1 MPINKGSNITI
12 HAATIIHHELFYQL
26 PTKKASVR
34 EIPTTAAGHPF
45 VHSYFLGGSGLMAD
59 PEIARVKRF
68 ASGLRGLQSAGGKDT
83 CQNFSLGCT
92 NSRPISGLPSSPTST
107 STTVHS
113 ITCSEEIFRSVMTW
127 PFTTGSFKATSPP
140 CAFTTNVVPVS
151 SNGSPVALFPNTR
164 MGIET
169 ARRWLR
175 RWLTNCM
182 RGLGFSVTGML
193 TLIYMHER
201 DRW

>member
-1 MPINKGSNITI
+1 MPINKRSNITI
-12 HAATIIHHELFYQL
+12 PATTIIHRDCFTM
-26 PTKKASVR
+26 PTNKASVWK
-34 EIPTTAAGHPF
+34 IPTPAAGHPF
-45 VHSYFLGGSGLMAD
+45 VHSYFLVGSGLMVG
-59 PEIARVKRF
+59 PEIVRVKRF
-68 ASGLRGLQSAGGKDT
+68 ASGLRGLQSVGGKDT

-92 NSRPISGLPSSPTST
+92 NSRPISGLPSSPTAT

-113 ITCSEEIFRSVMTW
+113 ISCSEEIFRSLMTW
-127 PFTTGSFKATSPP
+127 PFTTRSFKATSPP

-182 RGLGFSVTGML
+182 RGLGVSVTGML
-193 TLIYMHER
+193 TLIYMHEH